1 MKNLTTS
8 ELSEVR
14 LALSYRQEKLQE
26 KIDYYSEKLLS
37 CPPSCCD
44 NYISSISACQNSL
57 ELVCSAIDKLL
68 SE

>member
-8 ELSEVR
+8 EISEVC
-14 LALSYRQEKLQE
+14 LALSYRKVELQK

-37 CPPSCCD
+37 CPPSICD
-44 NYISSISACQNSL
+44 DYISSLSACQISL
-57 ELVCSAIDKLL
+57 EFVCSAIDKLL